1 MYSDG
6 SGFKTKMISSQVMQE
21 EQDQIL
27 QTIQMFEVIA
37 EANPDDCQ
45 SLEILKEA
53 YWRLDRQSEAIAITR
68 KLADAF
74 VRTGQ
79 FSSAM
84 LEYEDILQKE
94 PDSPDV
100 IATLNEM
107 EAKLNRALFD
117 NQPNTVSDDPA
128 HSYHSS
134 LIAINGTLKSEEEK
148 PQIAPNLDSDGNE
161 PLAKFLM
168 QHQLA
173 PDDLVISS
181 LDRVRKH
188 NRTISG
194 QAISVAL
201 IHELC
206 KDGTVEQDR
215 LISGI
220 LDRTKFAY
228 IPLEYYDV
236 DRQIVKM
243 LPESLTLNRLIVPF
257 DIVSR
262 TVMVAMANPF
272 DVSGKEAVQ
281 QLLDYNI
288 QWHLTT
294 PHALNKVLRES
305 YHLT

>member
-1 MYSDG
+1 MNE
-6 SGFKTKMISSQVMQE
+6 QVTQE

-27 QTIQMFEVIA
+27 QTIEMFEVIA
-37 EANPDDCQ
+37 QANPDDCQ

-53 YWRLDRQSEAIAITR
+53 YWKLNRQPDAIAATR
-68 KLADAF
+68 KLAEAF

-84 LEYEDILQKE
+84 LEYEDVLQKE
-94 PDSPDV
+94 PDSPEV
-100 IATLNEM
+100 VAMLNDM
-107 EAKLNRALFD
+107 EAKLSRAMSD
-117 NQPNTVSDDPA
+117 NLPTPLSDAPEQGFRSTLIVIDETVKTDKEIQAAPA
-128 HSYHSS
+128 
-134 LIAINGTLKSEEEK
+134 
-148 PQIAPNLDSDGNE
+148 PPNLDTDGNE

-173 PDDLVISS
+173 PDHLVISS
-181 LDRVRKH
+181 LDKVRKAVK
-188 NRTISG
+188 NPSGPTISL
-194 QAISVAL
+194 SL

-206 KDGTVEQDR
+206 RDGSVELDR
-215 LISGI
+215 LLCSI

-243 LPESLTLNRLIVPF
+243 LPDSLTLERLIVPF

-272 DVSGKEAVQ
+272 DISGREAVQ

-288 QWHLTT
+288 QWHLAT
-294 PHALNKVLRES
+294 PTAINKVLRES
-305 YHLT
+305 YHLA

>member
-1 MYSDG
+1 MYSTG
-6 SGFKTKMISSQVMQE
+6 SIPLMNAQVKQE

-27 QTIQMFEVIA
+27 QTIEMFEVIA
-37 EANPDDCQ
+37 QANPDDCQ

-53 YWRLDRQSEAIAITR
+53 YWKLDRQSDAIVATR
-68 KLADAF
+68 KLAEAF

-84 LEYEDILQKE
+84 LEYEDVLQKQ
-94 PDSPDV
+94 PDSPEV
-100 IATLNEM
+100 IVMLNDMESKLSRAMSDNLPAPLSDAPEQGFRSTLIVIDETVKEGDENQAAT
-107 EAKLNRALFD
+107 
-117 NQPNTVSDDPA
+117 PS
-128 HSYHSS
+128 
-134 LIAINGTLKSEEEK
+134 
-148 PQIAPNLDSDGNE
+148 NLDTDGNE

-173 PDDLVISS
+173 PDHLVISS
-181 LDRVRKH
+181 LDKVRKASKD
-188 NRTISG
+188 RSTPTIALS
-194 QAISVAL
+194 L

-206 KDGTVEQDR
+206 RDGAVELDR
-215 LISGI
+215 LLCSI

-243 LPESLTLNRLIVPF
+243 LPESLTLERLIVPF

-272 DVSGKEAVQ
+272 DVSGREAVQ
-281 QLLDYNI
+281 KLLDYNI
-288 QWHLTT
+288 QWHLAAPTSI
-294 PHALNKVLRES
+294 NKVLRES
-305 YHLT
+305 YHLS

>member
-1 MYSDG
+1 
-6 SGFKTKMISSQVMQE
+6 MQE

-27 QTIQMFEVIA
+27 QTIEMFEVIA
-37 EANPDDCQ
+37 QANPDDCQ

-53 YWRLDRQSEAIAITR
+53 YWKLDRQSEAIAITR

-107 EAKLNRALFD
+107 EAKLNRALSD
-117 NQPNTVSDDPA
+117 NLPNHSRTDDPS

-134 LIAINGTLKSEEEK
+134 LTTIASTLKSEEEK
-148 PQIAPNLDSDGNE
+148 QSLPPNLDSDGNE

-168 QHQLA
+168 QHQLV

-181 LDRVRKH
+181 LDKVRKI
-188 NRTISG
+188 NQTIAP
-194 QAISVAL
+194 QAISVSL

-206 KDGTVEQDR
+206 KDGTVELDR
-215 LISGI
+215 LLSGI

-243 LPESLTLNRLIVPF
+243 LPESLTLTRLIVPF

-262 TVMVAMANPF
+262 TVMIAMANPF

-288 QWHLTT
+288 QWHLAT

-305 YHLT
+305 YHLAS